1 LDHVTIIAEER
12 NMNSPT
18 DSSTEV
24 VFQADAAKMPA
35 LDLLQRALA
44 LRATDIH
51 VDPAEDDYRVRMR
64 IDGLLEEYCRLGED
78 VAQHLIHQLKIL
90 ADQDIADPFHVHEG
104 RLKLPTDNWTCQ
116 ARLTTS
122 PVEGGE
128 AVCLRLHSNEALMR
142 SLDDLGASPANRQ
155 ALDEML
161 RRGAGLILVTGPTG
175 AGKTTTV
182 YAMLRELELRQGHLN
197 MVTIEDPV
205 EIRAPFLRQLSVD
218 EQHGLTIA
226 KGLRTML
233 RMDPD
238 VVFVGEIR
246 DAETAETAM
255 RAASSGKYVFSSLHT
270 RDVASTVTA
279 LRDLGITDWS
289 LSANLTGLVS
299 QRLVRRLC
307 QTCRRAQAVADA
319 DRQFFQD
326 HGVEP
331 PDQIY
336 QAAGCDLCRNRGYL
350 GRIGV
355 FESIVNH
362 GDLAAAIIAGASEEA
377 LRQQMR
383 SGGTLGLVA
392 DGLLKVAAGI
402 TSLAEVKQMHWL

>member
-1 LDHVTIIAEER
+1 
-12 NMNSPT
+12 MNSPT

-24 VFQADAAKMPA
+24 VFQADDAKMPA

-51 VDPAEDDYRVRMR
+51 VDPAEDEYRVRMR

-182 YAMLRELELRQGHLN
+182 YAMLRELERRQGHLN

>member
-1 LDHVTIIAEER
+1 
-12 NMNSPT
+12 MNSPT

-24 VFQADAAKMPA
+24 VFQADDAKMPA

-51 VDPAEDDYRVRMR
+51 VDPAEDEYRVRMR

-182 YAMLRELELRQGHLN
+182 YAMLRELERRQGHLN

-307 QTCRRAQAVADA
+307 QTCRRAQAVEDA